1 MKVALVTESFLPS
14 INGVTNSVLR
24 ILETLRENGDQALV
38 IAPANAGMPDHYAGH
53 PVKGSAA
60 IPTQNF
66 LPVDMPMGLPQ
77 KRLKYLLEG
86 FNPDVIHLA
95 SPFALGAY
103 AAKLAKQLNLPT
115 ISVYQTEIGGFAKQ
129 YGLGVAQNSL
139 QKILYKIHSQTD
151 RTLAPSKSAC
161 LELYLAGVPN
171 VYLWQRGV
179 NTQLFHPS
187 QRKKDLQK
195 IWRNGNSKKTIVGYV
210 GRLAKEKRVADLS
223 VLDSD
228 PQIQLVIVGEG
239 AHRRKLEQVL
249 PNAIFLGF
257 KSGQELASIYA
268 SFDLFVHP
276 GPNETFCQTVQEA
289 LASGVP
295 AIVPKTGGAADL
307 IVNNSTGY
315 IIDTANSNEL
325 LAKVKEHR
333 ARSDRKQIS
342 VAARSSVSMRTWQMI
357 NNQLLDHY
365 QQVIQSHQSK
375 ISEKVGVA

>member
-1 MKVALVTESFLPS
+1 
-14 INGVTNSVLR
+14 
-24 ILETLRENGDQALV
+24 
-38 IAPANAGMPDHYAGH
+38 
-53 PVKGSAA
+53 
-60 IPTQNF
+60 
-66 LPVDMPMGLPQ
+66 MGLPQ
-77 KRLKYLLEG
+77 KRLKYLIEG

-210 GRLAKEKRVADLS
+210 GRLAKEKRVADLA

-228 PQIQLVIVGEG
+228 PEIQLVIVGEG